1 MSNKGVKKNSDI
13 DMTSKESVKK
23 NYKRILELANAKISA
38 SIETDD
44 KSKVQTYRLEAIDII
59 RTFVDKLDLRDYLL
73 LDSNPEVPQNI
84 YCDSYFTLGTLYKTY
99 VETEMQSDINL
110 RRKNEANRSETVKPF
125 SKNLEQMFREAL
137 NCFVMILR
145 VRFED
150 DMALK
155 QITSIYTYMSLFA
168 GDLNVCLSYMNEALL
183 YVPNNPTIHYNLGYI
198 HQRLN
203 RLDASVIHYKLSIHL
218 MENIKHDSEESKE
231 ECRRLR
237 INDYNGISGIFRS
250 LKQWPEALHY
260 LLKAERIDALDPDI
274 QNQLGVVYTEMRRT
288 DLAEVAYNKA
298 IKNYKRAF
306 VSTDH
311 KFLLSE
317 LYLNLGHMH
326 SYNGDNHKSVEC
338 YNKSLQTCPRFN
350 LPFQNKIMNLNYLFD
365 QLEDKMY
372 ITNQHRLV
380 NKLYKGIGNNPIYK
394 FDKVFYNTQKINI
407 GIISGDFV
415 DHPVSFFIST
425 FLKRFDNTRFN
436 VTCYS
441 ECLINTGLYNDNLKF
456 TTIKNL
462 SAEQA
467 ADVIYNDKVHVLF
480 DLAGHTAFNRLDVF
494 ALKPSPI
501 QITYIGY
508 PFTTGLNEM
517 NYRITDNICDGDL
530 SVSQK
535 FYTERLIALK
545 NCFLCYDPTVI
556 SNGGEGDKSL
566 HQIKLRERDGFIN
579 IGCFNRINKI
589 TEGVVDLF
597 NKVLLAIPRTRL
609 IFKTKALINKK
620 IRENFISRFDK
631 SVRDRIRVLECT
643 ITHDDHLLTY
653 NEVDIAVDT
662 FPYSGTTT
670 TCEALYMGVP
680 VFSVYDD
687 KYYFH
692 AQNVSCSIL
701 KNSGLEEYIIK
712 GGDDLIERIRNI
724 SVDVYDKQ
732 YWIDL
737 KNNTRSKFTSGL
749 VCDKIEYMKNFQG
762 LIQNLFENH
771 KNNKL

>member
-1 MSNKGVKKNSDI
+1 MSSKSSNKKVQI
-13 DMTSKESVKK
+13 DMSSKESVKK
-23 NYKRILELANAKISA
+23 NYRKILQIANEKISK
-38 SIETDD
+38 SIETTDE
-44 KSKVQTYRLEAIDII
+44 SNVQQYRLEAIDII
-59 RTFVDKLDLRDYLL
+59 RKFVDKLDLRDYLL
-73 LDSNPEVPQNI
+73 LDSNPEVPENI
-84 YCDSYFTLGTLYKTY
+84 FCESYFTLGTLYKSY
-99 VETEMQSDINL
+99 VETEMQRDILL
-110 RRKNEANRSETVKPF
+110 RRQNEANRTENVGQFSE
-125 SKNLEQMFREAL
+125 NLESMFREGLA
-137 NCFVMILR
+137 CFIMILR

-150 DMALK
+150 DLALK

-168 GDLNVCLSYMNEALL
+168 NDLNKCLNYMNEALL
-183 YVPNNPTIHYNLGYI
+183 YVPDNPTIHYNLGYI

-203 RLDASVIHYKLSIHL
+203 RLDASLIHYKLSLHL
-218 MENIKHDSEESKE
+218 MDNKVVTDELKE
-231 ECRRLR
+231 EYRKLR

-260 LLKAERIDALDPDI
+260 LLKAESIDGLDPDI

-288 DLAEVAYNKA
+288 DLAEKAYNKA

-326 SYNGDNHKSVEC
+326 SYNGDNHKSVDC
-338 YNKSLQTCPRFN
+338 YNKSLQTCPKFN

-380 NKLYKGIGNNPIYK
+380 NKLYKGVGNNPIYK
-394 FDKVFYNTQKINI
+394 FDNDFYNTQKINI

-425 FLKRFDNTRFN
+425 FLKNFDNTLFN

-441 ECLINTGLYNDNLKF
+441 ECIINTGLYNDNLRF

-462 SAEQA
+462 SSEQA
-467 ADVIYNDKVHVLF
+467 ADVIYKDKVHVLF

-494 ALKPSPI
+494 ARKPSPI

-517 NYRITDNICDGDL
+517 NYRITDSVCDGDL

-535 FYTERLIALK
+535 FYTERLVTLK

-556 SNGGEGDKSL
+556 SNSGEGNKSL
-566 HQIKLRERDGFIN
+566 HEIRLRERDGFIN

-589 TEGVVDLF
+589 TEGVVNLF
-597 NKVLLAIPRTRL
+597 NNILLEVPRARL
-609 IFKTKALINKK
+609 ILKTKALINKT
-620 IRENFISRFDK
+620 IRENFIMRFDK

-653 NEVDIAVDT
+653 NDIDIAVDT

-680 VFSVYDD
+680 VFSMYDD

-701 KNSGLEEYIIK
+701 KNSGLKKYIIK
-712 GGDDLIERIRNI
+712 TGDKLIERI
-724 SVDVYDKQ
+724 SDFSKDVYDNQ
-732 YWIDL
+732 YWKDL
-737 KNNTRSKFTSGL
+737 KNDTRLKFTSGL
-749 VCDKIEYMKNFQG
+749 VCNKIEYMKNFQE
-762 LIQNLFENH
+762 LIKTLFIDH
-771 KNNKL
+771 KNNKV

>member
-1 MSNKGVKKNSDI
+1 MSTKGVKKLDNDLNS
-13 DMTSKESVKK
+13 KKWVKK
-23 NYKRILELANAKISA
+23 NYRKVLEIANAKISA
-38 SIETDD
+38 SIETNDQ
-44 KSKVQTYRLEAIDII
+44 SKVKKYRLEAIDII
-59 RTFVDKLDLRDYLL
+59 RNFLNKLDLRDYLL

-84 YCDSYFTLGTLYKTY
+84 FCESYFTLGTLYKSY
-99 VETEMQSDINL
+99 VETEMQGDIDL
-110 RRKNEANRSETVKPF
+110 RRQNEANRNKNIEIF
-125 SKNLEQMFREAL
+125 SKELETMFREAL

-150 DMALK
+150 DLALK

-168 GDLNVCLSYMNEALL
+168 GDLNTCLSYMNEALI
-183 YVPNNPTIHYNLGYI
+183 YVPDNPTIHYNLGYI

-203 RLDASVIHYKLSIHL
+203 RLDASLIHYKLSIHL
-218 MENIKHDSEESKE
+218 MDNIKQDTNELKE
-231 ECRRLR
+231 EYRRLR
-237 INDYNGISGIFRS
+237 INDYNGISSIFRA

-260 LLKAERIDALDPDI
+260 LLKAERIDGLDPDI

-288 DLAEVAYNKA
+288 DLAETAYNMA

-311 KFLLSE
+311 TFLLSE

-338 YNKSLQTCPRFN
+338 YNKSLQTCPKFN

-380 NKLYKGIGNNPIYK
+380 NKLYKGVGNNPIYK
-394 FDKVFYNTQKINI
+394 FGGDFYNTEKINI

-425 FLKRFDNTRFN
+425 FLKKFDNTRFN

-441 ECLINTGLYNDNLKF
+441 ECIINTGLYNDNLRF

-462 SAEQA
+462 SGQQA
-467 ADVIYNDKVHVLF
+467 ADVIYKDKVHVLF

-517 NYRITDNICDGDL
+517 NYRITDNVCDGDL

-535 FYTERLIALK
+535 FYTERLVALK

-556 SNGGEGDKSL
+556 SNNGQGNKSL
-566 HQIKLRERDGFIN
+566 HEIKLRGRDGFIN

-597 NKVLLAIPRTRL
+597 NKVLLGVPQTRL
-609 IFKTKALINKK
+609 ILKTKALINKK
-620 IRENFISRFDK
+620 IREDFIKRFDK
-631 SVRDRIRVLECT
+631 SVQNRIRVLECT

-653 NEVDIAVDT
+653 NDIDIAIDT

-680 VFSVYDD
+680 VFSIYDN

-701 KNSGLEEYIIK
+701 KNSGLEEYIISEN
-712 GGDDLIERIRNI
+712 DDLIERISGFVEKI
-724 SVDVYDKQ
+724 DDVMFWDS
-732 YWIDL
+732 L
-737 KNNTRSKFTSGL
+737 KTQTRSKFNSGL
-749 VCDKIEYMKNFQG
+749 VCNKTEYMKNFQM
-762 LIQNLFENH
+762 LITTLFTDH
-771 KNNKL
+771 KNNKQ